1 MVATQLDSKLGL
13 FCRRCVLLTGT
24 VTLRSMGE
32 TMPIE
37 AAGAAWAKAEYQVG
51 IATGRIAV
59 SAQLETIRGTA
70 QRRFADVV
78 AKLAAAVTPATDP
91 LPSV

>member
-1 MVATQLDSKLGL
+1 VPEGPRALDQVQSSAQ
-13 FCRRCVLLTGT
+13 V
-24 VTLRSMGE
+24 
-32 TMPIE
+32 
-37 AAGAAWAKAEYQVG
+37 WAEAEYQVG
-51 IATGRIAV
+51 IATGRLGAV

-91 LPSV
+91 GRAQRRLPLP